1 MAEIL
6 LSSPIPH
13 WGHVSLSVPHCV
25 HGRDP
30 PLLSHHPLGTCV
42 TKRPPLRTCQSS
54 SSPPPSPTGNLCQSV
69 SPTVYMPEILLSS
82 PIPHWGHVSLRVPH
96 CVHGRDP
103 PLLSHHPLRI
113 CNIKHPS
120 LHTLLESSSSQGFS
134 FLHSILKIA

>member
-1 MAEIL
+1 MS
-6 LSSPIPH
+6 LSIPH
-13 WGHVSLSVPHCV
+13 WC
-25 HGRDP
+25 
-30 PLLSHHPLGTCV
+30 TW
-42 TKRPPLRTCQSS
+42 QSS

-103 PLLSHHPLRI
+103 LLSHHPLRI

-134 FLHSILKIA
+134 FLHSILKIALEMPTRTKSLCEGKRSIKVAHLQGCTF